1 MESVLVFNE
10 SIYDDVILSP
20 IYSFLRMSDECAA
33 LSQFPDNL
41 LQYIAPVDT
50 LKDFATLSL
59 RNGKSLPHHIRK
71 KAGNR
76 VVSLSRIGWLNFSD
90 QF

>member
-41 LQYIAPVDT
+41 LQYTAPVDT

-59 RNGKSLPHHIRK
+59 RNGESLFLTIYGK
-71 KAGNR
+71 KLATKLYHFH
-76 VVSLSRIGWLNFSD
+76 VSVG
-90 QF
+90 